1 MSIAD
6 KIRNIY
12 LSKKNI
18 KNKLIDLGSDIN
30 DDTVFADYYKKINEI
45 RAQEKIFSDDDLEF
59 AQYYY
64 DTYIQWKAFYKSSL
78 KTIDLSNIDIFTY
91 NESYVHNYRYYSI

>member
-45 RAQEKIFSDDDLEF
+45 L
-59 AQYYY
+59 
-64 DTYIQWKAFYKSSL
+64 TW
-78 KTIDLSNIDIFTY
+78 
-91 NESYVHNYRYYSI
+91 